1 MSYNS
6 SFTGQQAD
14 AALQRAAVIQTD
26 GDGTKFLSDDGT
38 YKEAGDKTNV
48 LILSL
53 ENDLANGEKDSPIAA
68 EVSDSL
74 VDAITNGKACVIKSA
89 NSDILSN
96 LQQIGSN
103 VTIIMEQI
111 SRVGQTFVAVNTSI
125 TVNTSTNV
133 IADYQTGAI
142 VLETEGDG
150 SKFLADDGTY
160 KGINGAYSFD
170 YNNITNDTYTG
181 LQNAIANNQAIVMNN
196 NGGRYQILKASDN
209 TSNIQLLWINAYTAS
224 DSDNRCKAIL
234 YRLTLN
240 SDLSKNLKLSYVK
253 RAYAAKNLDSYLTP
267 ATFVSS
273 YENYQPDTVILYIND
288 ANNAAVV
295 FSGLADIDRSKD
307 ITINQV
313 QQVNGNLYNFY
324 LTIPVTGN
332 MAYGAIAI
340 ASSNQYL
347 DMSIFT
353 GESGTLSEEDYQ
365 KVVNAYN
372 NKVTAG
378 YTEGGLF
385 PISIIYEQQTYA
397 IVYNPN
403 IPDSEDGVSVDAVN
417 LHFMYI
423 VVRGSDKGFNVISD
437 RMILQKSGD
446 GTKFLSDDGTYKTV
460 SGGDDLISQS
470 DQNAI
475 LNAINSI
482 TNSEL
487 SSGGALSE
495 EKYNAIVSATPEAIK
510 TLGGSSNGVYIRYDR
525 FGQSTPTSGM
535 VALSGIY
542 TYNDGA
548 ISFMSRDLYTGLYL
562 GIMGYNSVQFAN
574 LSISSSRQISYSLKN
589 IQFDSSGDGTKFLT
603 DDGSYKTVSSQPMKV
618 LTESEYAALGT
629 TPETDGVLYFVTPDS
644 TN

>member
-14 AALQRAAVIQTD
+14 AALQRAAVIQKD

-53 ENDLANGEKDSPIAA
+53 ENDLANGEKDSPITA
-68 EVSDSL
+68 EVSASL

-89 NSDILSN
+89 NSDILVN

-150 SKFLADDGTY
+150 SKFLSNDGTY
-160 KGINGAYSFD
+160 K
-170 YNNITNDTYTG
+170 
-181 LQNAIANNQAIVMNN
+181 
-196 NGGRYQILKASDN
+196 
-209 TSNIQLLWINAYTAS
+209 
-224 DSDNRCKAIL
+224 
-234 YRLTLN
+234 
-240 SDLSKNLKLSYVK
+240 
-253 RAYAAKNLDSYLTP
+253 
-267 ATFVSS
+267 
-273 YENYQPDTVILYIND
+273 E
-288 ANNAAVV
+288 
-295 FSGLADIDRSKD
+295 
-307 ITINQV
+307 
-313 QQVNGNLYNFY
+313 
-324 LTIPVTGN
+324 
-332 MAYGAIAI
+332 I

-365 KVVNAYN
+365 KVVDAFS
-372 NKVTAG
+372 NKVSVGAVQ
-378 YTEGGLF
+378 EAF
-385 PISIIYEQQTYA
+385 MPISIS
-397 IVYNPN
+397 
-403 IPDSEDGVSVDAVN
+403 D
-417 LHFMYI
+417 L
-423 VVRGSDKGFNVISD
+423 SDKYEIYVNATGPGESYLGVGVYIYSINKSD
-437 RMILQKSGD
+437 KTFTFTGNGVRIENSGD
-446 GTKFLSDDGTYKTV
+446 GTKFLADDGTYKAV
-460 SGGDDLISQS
+460 SGGDNLISQS

-487 SSGGALSE
+487 SSGGTLSE

-542 TYNDGA
+542 TYNNGA

-589 IQFDSSGDGTKFLT
+589 IQFDSSSDGTKFLS
-603 DDGSYKTVSSQPMKV
+603 DDGSYKSVSSQPMKV
-618 LTESEYAALGT
+618 LTESEYSALGT
-629 TPETDGVLYFVTPDS
+629 TPETDNVLYFVTPD
-644 TN
+644 

>member
-14 AALQRAAVIQTD
+14 AALQRAAVIQMD
-26 GDGTKFLSDDGT
+26 GDGTKFLSDNGT

-53 ENDLANGEKDSPIAA
+53 ENDLANGQKDSPITA
-68 EVSDSL
+68 EVSASL
-74 VDAITNGKACVIKSA
+74 VDAITTGKACVIKSA
-89 NSDILSN
+89 NSDILVN

-313 QQVNGNLYNFY
+313 QQVNGDLYNFY

-332 MAYGAIAI
+332 MAYGATAI

-365 KVVNAYN
+365 KVVDAFN
-372 NKVTAG
+372 NKVSVGAVQ
-378 YTEGGLF
+378 EAF
-385 PISIIYEQQTYA
+385 MPISIS
-397 IVYNPN
+397 
-403 IPDSEDGVSVDAVN
+403 D
-417 LHFMYI
+417 L
-423 VVRGSDKGFNVISD
+423 SDKYEIYVNATGPGESYLGVGVYIYSINKSD
-437 RMILQKSGD
+437 KTFTFTGNGVRIENSGD

-460 SGGDDLISQS
+460 S
-470 DQNAI
+470 
-475 LNAINSI
+475 
-482 TNSEL
+482 
-487 SSGGALSE
+487 
-495 EKYNAIVSATPEAIK
+495 
-510 TLGGSSNGVYIRYDR
+510 
-525 FGQSTPTSGM
+525 
-535 VALSGIY
+535 
-542 TYNDGA
+542 
-548 ISFMSRDLYTGLYL
+548 
-562 GIMGYNSVQFAN
+562 
-574 LSISSSRQISYSLKN
+574 
-589 IQFDSSGDGTKFLT
+589 
-603 DDGSYKTVSSQPMKV
+603 SQPMKV
-618 LTESEYAALGT
+618 LTESEYSALGT
-629 TPETDGVLYFVTPDS
+629 TPETDNVLYFVTPD
-644 TN
+644 

>member
-14 AALQRAAVIQTD
+14 AALQRAAVIQKD

-68 EVSDSL
+68 EVSASL
-74 VDAITNGKACVIKSA
+74 VDAITTGKACVIKSA
-89 NSDILSN
+89 NSDILVN

-150 SKFLADDGTY
+150 SKFLSNDGTY
-160 KGINGAYSFD
+160 K
-170 YNNITNDTYTG
+170 
-181 LQNAIANNQAIVMNN
+181 
-196 NGGRYQILKASDN
+196 
-209 TSNIQLLWINAYTAS
+209 
-224 DSDNRCKAIL
+224 
-234 YRLTLN
+234 
-240 SDLSKNLKLSYVK
+240 
-253 RAYAAKNLDSYLTP
+253 
-267 ATFVSS
+267 
-273 YENYQPDTVILYIND
+273 E
-288 ANNAAVV
+288 
-295 FSGLADIDRSKD
+295 
-307 ITINQV
+307 
-313 QQVNGNLYNFY
+313 
-324 LTIPVTGN
+324 
-332 MAYGAIAI
+332 I

-397 IVYNPN
+397 IIYNPN

-417 LHFMYI
+417 LHFAYI

-446 GTKFLSDDGTYKTV
+446 GTKFLSDDGTYKAV
-460 SGGDDLISQS
+460 SGGDNLISQS

-487 SSGGALSE
+487 SSGGTLSE

-589 IQFDSSGDGTKFLT
+589 IQFDSSSDGTKFLS
-603 DDGSYKTVSSQPMKV
+603 DDGTYKTVSSQPMKV

-629 TPETDGVLYFVTPDS
+629 TPETDNVLYFVTPD
-644 TN
+644 N

>member
-14 AALQRAAVIQTD
+14 AAIQKAAIIQMD
-26 GDGTKFLSDDGT
+26 SDGTKFLADDGT

-53 ENDLANGEKDSPIAA
+53 ENDLANGEKDSPITA
-68 EVSDSL
+68 EVSASL
-74 VDAITNGKACVIKSA
+74 VDAITTGKACVIKSA
-89 NSDILSN
+89 NSDILVN

-313 QQVNGNLYNFY
+313 QQVNGDLYNFY

-332 MAYGAIAI
+332 MAYGATAI

-353 GESGTLSEEDYQ
+353 EESGTLSEEDYQ
-365 KVVNAYN
+365 KVVDAFN
-372 NKVTAG
+372 NKVSVGAIQ
-378 YTEGGLF
+378 ESF
-385 PISIIYEQQTYA
+385 MPISIS
-397 IVYNPN
+397 
-403 IPDSEDGVSVDAVN
+403 D
-417 LHFMYI
+417 L
-423 VVRGSDKGFNVISD
+423 SDKYEIYVNATGPGESYLGVGVYIYSINKSD
-437 RMILQKSGD
+437 KTFTFTGNGVRIEKSGD
-446 GTKFLSDDGTYKTV
+446 GTKFLSDDGTYRTV

-487 SSGGALSE
+487 SSGGTLSE

-589 IQFDSSGDGTKFLT
+589 IQFDSSSDGTKFLS
-603 DDGSYKTVSSQPMKV
+603 DDGTYKAVSSQPMKV
-618 LTESEYAALGT
+618 LTETEYSALGT
-629 TPETDGVLYFVTPDS
+629 TPETDNVLYFVTPD
-644 TN
+644 

>member
-14 AALQRAAVIQTD
+14 AAIQKAALIQMD
-26 GDGTKFLSDDGT
+26 SDGTKFLSDDGT

-53 ENDLANGEKDSPIAA
+53 ENDLANGEKDSPITA
-68 EVSDSL
+68 EVSASL

-89 NSDILSN
+89 NSDILVN

-150 SKFLADDGTY
+150 SKFLSNDGTY
-160 KGINGAYSFD
+160 K
-170 YNNITNDTYTG
+170 
-181 LQNAIANNQAIVMNN
+181 
-196 NGGRYQILKASDN
+196 
-209 TSNIQLLWINAYTAS
+209 
-224 DSDNRCKAIL
+224 
-234 YRLTLN
+234 
-240 SDLSKNLKLSYVK
+240 
-253 RAYAAKNLDSYLTP
+253 
-267 ATFVSS
+267 
-273 YENYQPDTVILYIND
+273 E
-288 ANNAAVV
+288 
-295 FSGLADIDRSKD
+295 
-307 ITINQV
+307 
-313 QQVNGNLYNFY
+313 
-324 LTIPVTGN
+324 
-332 MAYGAIAI
+332 I

-365 KVVNAYN
+365 KVVDAFN
-372 NKVTAG
+372 NKVSVGTVQEA
-378 YTEGGLF
+378 F
-385 PISIIYEQQTYA
+385 MPISIS
-397 IVYNPN
+397 
-403 IPDSEDGVSVDAVN
+403 D
-417 LHFMYI
+417 L
-423 VVRGSDKGFNVISD
+423 SDKYEIYVNATGPGESYLGVGVYIYSINKSD
-437 RMILQKSGD
+437 KTFTFTGNGVRIENSGD

-460 SGGDDLISQS
+460 SGGDNLISQS

-487 SSGGALSE
+487 SSGGTLSE

-574 LSISSSRQISYSLKN
+574 LSISSSRQISYLLKN
-589 IQFDSSGDGTKFLT
+589 IQFDSSSDGTKFLS
-603 DDGSYKTVSSQPMKV
+603 DDGTYKAVSSQPMKV

-629 TPETDGVLYFVTPDS
+629 TPETDGVLYFVTPD
-644 TN
+644 